1 LQQLSALREKIER
14 ERNRRKMRRGKR
26 ERIQLVGC
34 DGNTEWNGMEW
45 NEVIGL
51 PIKLMISL
59 RYMTVNWLVV
69 ASLDR

>member
-26 ERIQLVGC
+26 ERIKLVRC
-34 DGNTEWNGMEW
+34 DGNTEWNEG
-45 NEVIGL
+45 IGL